1 MVREKSNRQIS
12 LPDLSRNRATVTAKG
27 SRKRTEVVNRR
38 VNEMIRHGSCIIS
51 WAAAGEVPPLE
62 AVVHA
67 GPSKQG
73 FIQLQPANTTHSQI
87 RRGDNNG
94 CSGRSDAA
102 SSSSRGSRESATTYS
117 AHRSRKSV
125 TACCQSPPQHF
136 HCGFPCPARLTK
148 PTSASDSSRK
158 ASNPDAKSCR
168 NLKNPGERTACAR
181 SVLCVAGEPHCPPH
195 TSEAKDE
202 RRSQSSPRHPA
213 DAATLFGSAKE

>member
-51 WAAAGEVPPLE
+51 WAAAGEVPALE

-87 RRGDNNG
+87 RRGDNNR

-102 SSSSRGSRESATTYS
+102 LKQQQRQQ
-117 AHRSRKSV
+117 RKRDDIQR
-125 TACCQSPPQHF
+125 AC
-136 HCGFPCPARLTK
+136 
-148 PTSASDSSRK
+148 
-158 ASNPDAKSCR
+158 
-168 NLKNPGERTACAR
+168 
-181 SVLCVAGEPHCPPH
+181 
-195 TSEAKDE
+195 
-202 RRSQSSPRHPA
+202 
-213 DAATLFGSAKE
+213 